1 MVDGIIEEK
10 YTNRSGL
17 LSRLFAW
24 SPEED
29 VGERHIQMAPIDSGM
44 WEEFQNTY
52 HDMVEE
58 DEESKVV
65 ISVPGKGKTIEK
77 EVESEVVAKE
87 VESEVV
93 AKEVES
99 EVVAKESEESEGGS
113 GSEEES
119 EKEEESGSEEESEEG
134 SEDDDSDSAS
144 ESTQRIAGSNPYE
157 LTLHETKCIESVLEC
172 IEKCR
177 LDLLFSASE
186 EWSNTTL
193 LSFIDAAVHL
203 AESPY
208 RRTSLSSQP

>member
-93 AKEVES
+93 K
-99 EVVAKESEESEGGS
+99 KESEESEGGS

-134 SEDDDSDSAS
+134 SRFGIHSENRRQQPVRAHPARDEVHRERAGVHREVPAGPAVLRLRGVVQHHASLLHRRRSA
-144 ESTQRIAGSNPYE
+144 P
-157 LTLHETKCIESVLEC
+157 
-172 IEKCR
+172 
-177 LDLLFSASE
+177 
-186 EWSNTTL
+186 
-193 LSFIDAAVHL
+193 
-203 AESPY
+203 
-208 RRTSLSSQP
+208 RRVSLP

>member
-87 VESEVV
+87 
-93 AKEVES
+93 
-99 EVVAKESEESEGGS
+99 SEESEGGS

-119 EKEEESGSEEESEEG
+119 EKEEESGSEEESEEGSEDDESGSEEESEEG

>member
-87 VESEVV
+87 
-93 AKEVES
+93 
-99 EVVAKESEESEGGS
+99 SEESEGG
-113 GSEEES
+113 
-119 EKEEESGSEEESEEG
+119 SGSEEESEEG

>member
-87 VESEVV
+87 S
-93 AKEVES
+93 
-99 EVVAKESEESEGGS
+99 ESEGES

-119 EKEEESGSEEESEEG
+119 EKEEESGSENDTEEG
-134 SEDDDSDSAS
+134 SEDDDSDSTS

>member
-10 YTNRSGL
+10 CTNRSGL

-93 AKEVES
+93 AKE
-99 EVVAKESEESEGGS
+99 SEESEGGS

-119 EKEEESGSEEESEEG
+119 EKEEESGSEDESEEG

>member
-65 ISVPGKGKTIEK
+65 ISVPGKGKTIE
-77 EVESEVVAKE
+77 
-87 VESEVV
+87 
-93 AKEVES
+93 KEVES

>member
-93 AKEVES
+93 KKEVES
-99 EVVAKESEESEGGS
+99 EVVKKESEESEGGS

-134 SEDDDSDSAS
+134 SKDDSDSAS

>member
-77 EVESEVVAKE
+77 E
-87 VESEVV
+87 
-93 AKEVES
+93 
-99 EVVAKESEESEGGS
+99 KESEESEGGS

>member
-87 VESEVV
+87 
-93 AKEVES
+93 
-99 EVVAKESEESEGGS
+99 SEESEGGS

-134 SEDDDSDSAS
+134 SEDDSDSAS

>member
-87 VESEVV
+87 
-93 AKEVES
+93 
-99 EVVAKESEESEGGS
+99 SEESEGGS

-134 SEDDDSDSAS
+134 SEDDESDSAS

>member
-1 MVDGIIEEK
+1 MHAREPVLNAQTMVDGIIEEK

-87 VESEVV
+87 SGN
-93 AKEVES
+93 
-99 EVVAKESEESEGGS
+99 EEGS
-113 GSEEES
+113 ES
-119 EKEEESGSEEESEEG
+119 EKEEESESGDEGEDESDTEEG
-134 SEDDDSDSAS
+134 DEDEDDSDSAS
-144 ESTQRIAGSNPYE
+144 ESAQRIAGSNPYE

-208 RRTSLSSQP
+208 RRTSPLPQP

>member
-65 ISVPGKGKTIEK
+65 ISVPGKGKTIE
-77 EVESEVVAKE
+77 KE

>member
-93 AKEVES
+93 AKE
-99 EVVAKESEESEGGS
+99 SEESEGGS

-134 SEDDDSDSAS
+134 SEDDSDSAS

>member
-87 VESEVV
+87 
-93 AKEVES
+93 
-99 EVVAKESEESEGGS
+99 SEESDGGS

>member
-44 WEEFQNTY
+44 WEEFQSTY

-87 VESEVV
+87 
-93 AKEVES
+93 
-99 EVVAKESEESEGGS
+99 SEESEGGSGSEESEKEEES

>member
-77 EVESEVVAKE
+77 EVESEVVK
-87 VESEVV
+87 
-93 AKEVES
+93 
-99 EVVAKESEESEGGS
+99 KESEESEGGS
-113 GSEEES
+113 GSEES

>member
-77 EVESEVVAKE
+77 EVESEVVE
-87 VESEVV
+87 
-93 AKEVES
+93 KEVES

-113 GSEEES
+113 GSEES

>member
-77 EVESEVVAKE
+77 EVESEVVAKG
-87 VESEVV
+87 
-93 AKEVES
+93 
-99 EVVAKESEESEGGS
+99 SEESEGGS

>member
-87 VESEVV
+87 
-93 AKEVES
+93 
-99 EVVAKESEESEGGS
+99 SEESEGGS

-144 ESTQRIAGSNPYE
+144 ESTQRIAGSNPSE

>member
-77 EVESEVVAKE
+77 EVESEVVK
-87 VESEVV
+87 
-93 AKEVES
+93 
-99 EVVAKESEESEGGS
+99 KESEESEGGS

>member
-87 VESEVV
+87 
-93 AKEVES
+93 
-99 EVVAKESEESEGGS
+99 SEESEGGS
-113 GSEEES
+113 GSEEGS
-119 EKEEESGSEEESEEG
+119 EDDESGSEEESEEG

>member
-87 VESEVV
+87 
-93 AKEVES
+93 
-99 EVVAKESEESEGGS
+99 SEESEGGSGSEESEKEEES

>member
-1 MVDGIIEEK
+1 M
-10 YTNRSGL
+10 
-17 LSRLFAW
+17 
-24 SPEED
+24 
-29 VGERHIQMAPIDSGM
+29 GERHIQMAPIDSGM

-65 ISVPGKGKTIEK
+65 ISVPGKGKTIE
-77 EVESEVVAKE
+77 KE

>member
-87 VESEVV
+87 S
-93 AKEVES
+93 
-99 EVVAKESEESEGGS
+99 ESEEGN

>member
-24 SPEED
+24 NPEED

-65 ISVPGKGKTIEK
+65 ISVPGKGKTIE
-77 EVESEVVAKE
+77 
-87 VESEVV
+87 
-93 AKEVES
+93 KEVES

>member
-77 EVESEVVAKE
+77 EVESEVVKKE
-87 VESEVV
+87 D
-93 AKEVES
+93 
-99 EVVAKESEESEGGS
+99 EELL
-113 GSEEES
+113 
-119 EKEEESGSEEESEEG
+119 
-134 SEDDDSDSAS
+134 
-144 ESTQRIAGSNPYE
+144 RE
-157 LTLHETKCIESVLEC
+157 LMNLT
-172 IEKCR
+172 
-177 LDLLFSASE
+177 
-186 EWSNTTL
+186 
-193 LSFIDAAVHL
+193 
-203 AESPY
+203 
-208 RRTSLSSQP
+208 

>member
-65 ISVPGKGKTIEK
+65 ISVPGKGKTIE
-77 EVESEVVAKE
+77 KE

-186 EWSNTTL
+186 EWSNTTH

>member
-93 AKEVES
+93 K
-99 EVVAKESEESEGGS
+99 KESEESEGGS

-134 SEDDDSDSAS
+134 SKDDSDSAS

>member
-93 AKEVES
+93 K
-99 EVVAKESEESEGGS
+99 KESEESEGGS

-134 SEDDDSDSAS
+134 SDSAS

>member
-93 AKEVES
+93 K
-99 EVVAKESEESEGGS
+99 KESEESEGGS

>member
-87 VESEVV
+87 
-93 AKEVES
+93 
-99 EVVAKESEESEGGS
+99 SEESEGGS
-113 GSEEES
+113 GSEES

>member
-93 AKEVES
+93 AKE
-99 EVVAKESEESEGGS
+99 SEESEGGS

-119 EKEEESGSEEESEEG
+119 EKEEESGSENDTEEG
-134 SEDDDSDSAS
+134 SEDDDSDSTS

>member
-93 AKEVES
+93 K
-99 EVVAKESEESEGGS
+99 KESEESEGGS
-113 GSEEES
+113 GSEES

>member
-93 AKEVES
+93 AKE
-99 EVVAKESEESEGGS
+99 SEESEGGS
-113 GSEEES
+113 GSEES

>member
-77 EVESEVVAKE
+77 EVESEVVAK
-87 VESEVV
+87 
-93 AKEVES
+93 K
-99 EVVAKESEESEGGS
+99 SEESEGGS

>member
-52 HDMVEE
+52 HDMVKE

-77 EVESEVVAKE
+77 EVESEVVK
-87 VESEVV
+87 
-93 AKEVES
+93 
-99 EVVAKESEESEGGS
+99 KESEESEGGS
-113 GSEEES
+113 GSEES